1 MLFHAIYIVTQTI
14 NLNDVS
20 PTLQAWRKTFLQ
32 RNKELVS
39 KTLLTETEWV
49 SRRLRAARA
58 LSGES
63 LEAFA
68 LGAGVDTKV
77 ISDAENGLYLP
88 EPTEWYNILHYL
100 AGKGVRPTDFGVEFD
115 RDAIEP
121 PERAKTLWATKP
133 IRDPR
138 FPD

>member
-1 MLFHAIYIVTQTI
+1 M
-14 NLNDVS
+14 
-20 PTLQAWRKTFLQ
+20 
-32 RNKELVS
+32 S
-39 KTLLTETEWV
+39 KTLLTETVWV

-58 LSGES
+58 LSGDS

-68 LGAGVDTKV
+68 FGAGVDAKV
-77 ISDAENGLYLP
+77 ISDAENGINLP

-100 AGKGVRPTDFGVEFD
+100 ADIGVRPTDYGVEFD
-115 RDAIEP
+115 PNAIEP
-121 PERAKTLWATKP
+121 PERAKTLWAAKP